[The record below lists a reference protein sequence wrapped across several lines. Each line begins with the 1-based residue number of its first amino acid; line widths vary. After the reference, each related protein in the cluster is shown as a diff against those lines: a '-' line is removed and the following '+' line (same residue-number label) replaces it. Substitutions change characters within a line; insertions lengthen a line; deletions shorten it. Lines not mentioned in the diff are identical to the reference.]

1 MHSEPI
7 HLVIAIN
14 QKYIRYAYV
23 MLTSLLLHTSCDVHV
38 YVLHR
43 ELNAADQ
50 QTFDTLTHSYPVTFH
65 FIHVPDALLPPQ
77 KVLATSAW
85 GAEAYFRLAIT
96 DLMPSCVDRA
106 LYLDTD
112 MIVNQSIDDFYFC
125 NLKGKKIAACAEII
139 HEPPFGNYRDEL
151 FAPLFSAGFSY
162 FNSGTILY
170 DLRAL
175 RTDCSFQT
183 YMDLAEKLDYR
194 IQFPDQDLLNY
205 RHSTETLFVDPL
217 RYNLN
222 ARYAYDI
229 YSMRY
234 DDMKQNA
241 CIIHY
246 ATSKPWRGNFV
257 HYNVEQIWWDYAK
270 QTPFYTELL
279 QEALEE
285 TLTNTAVNSY
295 ITNLLEQNE
304 ALYACI
310 EKYDQLLSDAG
321 ITL

>member
-43 ELNAADQ
+43 ELSAADQ
-50 QTFDTLTHSYPVTFH
+50 QMFDTLTHSYPVTFH
-65 FIHVPDALLPPQ
+65 FIHVPDTLLPPQ

-125 NLKGKKIAACAEII
+125 DLKGKKIAACAEII

-162 FNSGTILY
+162 FNSGPSFMTCA
-170 DLRAL
+170 RSAL
-175 RTDCSFQT
+175 TV
-183 YMDLAEKLDYR
+183 
-194 IQFPDQDLLNY
+194 
-205 RHSTETLFVDPL
+205 LFRL
-217 RYNLN
+217 
-222 ARYAYDI
+222 
-229 YSMRY
+229 
-234 DDMKQNA
+234 
-241 CIIHY
+241 
-246 ATSKPWRGNFV
+246 
-257 HYNVEQIWWDYAK
+257 IW
-270 QTPFYTELL
+270 T
-279 QEALEE
+279 
-285 TLTNTAVNSY
+285 
-295 ITNLLEQNE
+295 
-304 ALYACI
+304 
-310 EKYDQLLSDAG
+310 
-321 ITL
+321 

>member
-1 MHSEPI
+1 MNDFRACSNLFP
-7 HLVIAIN
+7 
-14 QKYIRYAYV
+14 
-23 MLTSLLLHTSCDVHV
+23 
-38 YVLHR
+38 
-43 ELNAADQ
+43 
-50 QTFDTLTHSYPVTFH
+50 F
-65 FIHVPDALLPPQ
+65 
-77 KVLATSAW
+77 KV
-85 GAEAYFRLAIT
+85 
-96 DLMPSCVDRA
+96 
-106 LYLDTD
+106 
-112 MIVNQSIDDFYFC
+112 
-125 NLKGKKIAACAEII
+125 
-139 HEPPFGNYRDEL
+139 
-151 FAPLFSAGFSY
+151 
-162 FNSGTILY
+162 
-170 DLRAL
+170 
-175 RTDCSFQT
+175 
-183 YMDLAEKLDYR
+183 AEKLDYR

>member
-112 MIVNQSIDDFYFC
+112 MIVNQSIDDFISAT
-125 NLKGKKIAACAEII
+125 LKGKRLLHARK
-139 HEPPFGNYRDEL
+139 
-151 FAPLFSAGFSY
+151 
-162 FNSGTILY
+162 
-170 DLRAL
+170 
-175 RTDCSFQT
+175 SF
-183 YMDLAEKLDYR
+183 
-194 IQFPDQDLLNY
+194 
-205 RHSTETLFVDPL
+205 
-217 RYNLN
+217 
-222 ARYAYDI
+222 
-229 YSMRY
+229 
-234 DDMKQNA
+234 
-241 CIIHY
+241 
-246 ATSKPWRGNFV
+246 
-257 HYNVEQIWWDYAK
+257 
-270 QTPFYTELL
+270 
-279 QEALEE
+279 
-285 TLTNTAVNSY
+285 
-295 ITNLLEQNE
+295 TNLPSEITGTNYLHRSFRPDFPTSIPEPSFMTCARS
-304 ALYACI
+304 ALTVLFRLI
-310 EKYDQLLSDAG
+310 W
-321 ITL
+321 T

>member
-106 LYLDTD
+106 LYPS
-112 MIVNQSIDDFYFC
+112 MIFISAT
-125 NLKGKKIAACAEII
+125 LKGKRLLHARK
-139 HEPPFGNYRDEL
+139 
-151 FAPLFSAGFSY
+151 
-162 FNSGTILY
+162 
-170 DLRAL
+170 
-175 RTDCSFQT
+175 SF
-183 YMDLAEKLDYR
+183 
-194 IQFPDQDLLNY
+194 
-205 RHSTETLFVDPL
+205 
-217 RYNLN
+217 
-222 ARYAYDI
+222 
-229 YSMRY
+229 
-234 DDMKQNA
+234 
-241 CIIHY
+241 
-246 ATSKPWRGNFV
+246 
-257 HYNVEQIWWDYAK
+257 
-270 QTPFYTELL
+270 
-279 QEALEE
+279 
-285 TLTNTAVNSY
+285 
-295 ITNLLEQNE
+295 TNLPSEITGTNYLHRSFRPDFPTSIPEPSFMTCARS
-304 ALYACI
+304 ALTVLFRLI
-310 EKYDQLLSDAG
+310 W
-321 ITL
+321 T